1 LLQLLQMDQTLSAAV
16 VGQFCSG
23 AMELKKSVQSA
34 SRESPSAD
42 SGAAVCLLEF
52 DCHDGVES
60 DAYYITATSLNMSQL
75 VRDVMSIFQLPAGG
89 SGTLV
94 SQIMG
99 IFGDPSWA
107 NSLKL
112 NATQAPSA
120 SLAMLSRILDQSPFG
135 PTERSAL
142 LFGTHFLLLQVE
154 ALKMK
159 TTLQQE
165 FTKFVLTDSRVAAW
179 VSSAAAAFPGT
190 LVQQSLLTVPTHV
203 YMFAGLSS
211 SAEVKRHLCD
221 SQSLA
226 QMVDPDTRAILIGN
240 GSATADA
247 AKAAQLFCNNSDVFI
262 ALCDMFKA
270 KQDAVMARGVQLSKL
285 TNFSALPDI
294 ADGFAEWTKLA
305 AEQQLLQWNGTWTQ
319 QAIAQLSARCISG
332 LELQGVVI
340 NLVAAYHM
348 VDVAKP
354 PVFWWW
360 RLPVETVVANMHSQ
374 TAGMLV
380 ANIWASSARRDA
392 LMRAIKTPEGATV
405 VGLSLQLG
413 LQMMRSPP
421 PASAMLVQQP
431 KLPMCNGSYLTDYL
445 PVVAN
450 YPAGAKL
457 NSSLCVP
464 CSPPDLHAVWELTVK
479 SWASMIAS
487 NSNGSAHES
496 LTRALLMNMNQQQ
509 LFQYAVSHAQQQ
521 STLNF
526 GLPTTQMQLLS
537 LAYELFYN
545 AATANATDPVYTRD
559 LQQAVLSSPELSELM
574 SSLTP
579 AVKDLMRAA
588 LAGSLTI
595 SVPPAGSAN
604 ATSICVV
611 GGLPTVRRF
620 SSAFCAAYRAM
631 PGRATAKFGP
641 LMQLFEPASRAA
653 LSVARF
659 NVTADWML
667 NSEISQL
674 ISDLSKL
681 QIVELLPA
689 SINATDISSF
699 ANQFVADFNTL
710 LSSNLTSLLDTFGQV
725 LMKQLQSSPLIGP
738 QVQQYV
744 NSATQLYDQLIG
756 LLKASNYSATG
767 LVSGTE
773 LSNLVALFNQ
783 APGLLP
789 TVLKTVF
796 DAQAN
801 PSGAAAA
808 WTPVLADPSLLCS
821 NLTVFQRLLHTP
833 DTVDSAALQGDLCRA
848 VGFNSTALL
857 AQVFQRLPAI
867 KLLVDQ
873 LNCLTTGCVP
883 DSGNA
888 TSAAEFFAAM
898 QAATAEFQALVTKFN
913 PGGIRL
919 EIFNSSYMAML
930 LGPELQRFVALGS
943 SSLDAQLPAYLKN
956 YGNLI
961 VNLMSSM
968 NMSMDSNMEVVMK
981 LLQWHQ
987 ALLDIIIGGPARL
1000 EAMLNQTADGQRLWR
1015 LLINLPALTQV
1026 VTHTSTQYPAR
1037 IAAMQTALTASFNAT
1052 ALAGAPSVMHSIC
1065 KLNLSD
1071 FLVVPPGVSFDPQ
1084 AFQEDFCSLNLTNPA
1099 TLPPPLNTLFSMTGT
1114 VGLKPESLMKA
1125 MYSMSSGNWSTAT
1138 QLWMPFLQQ
1147 WSAAITST
1155 VSATPSV
1162 QMAFYQLDSVLANLP
1177 PSVLQPVNGVMSIVN
1192 YLLDFSMASVN
1203 HLLTTNSSSV
1213 ADGLYQLPETQ
1224 KLLQLV
1230 SENFTDILV
1239 AAASNQRPIQYL
1251 LTLNETDAFMYLCL
1265 SQNASLMAALG
1276 MNNFSFVSPPGVCV
1290 GCLVEKLCTVN
1301 IAALLQET
1309 NEFGTSLA
1317 GKWGSAS
1324 KMSFVV
1330 LGDKAMQLQALV
1342 MQLAAKSSVAIPG
1355 MFQSA
1360 NWNPALMLLAPK
1372 VANGAAILDSTQE
1385 LLFTVYLSIKDPK
1398 AQAAFATLLS
1408 DVLGQWAP
1416 RLESFIAT
1424 KNLYAMFKGLPI
1436 LDALYNI
1443 TAADGGT
1450 ATLRVVLM
1458 ASAYSPKKVAE
1469 LILNPTAAADAFG
1482 KLCNGSL
1489 DLASLLVMDA
1499 TEDTRSVQ
1507 QALCSVFSDVEN
1519 VNALTTRLVQQLG
1532 LSSLFGAPGSVGNA
1546 SSTTNITAVQ
1556 AQAQMFFQKL
1566 QALTAT
1572 SSAGLL
1578 PQLNLA
1584 VYSELITYVTNGRP
1598 ADQQMVLEYYTTLYT
1613 LLKTYLPAADFLRVQ
1628 DVIASSM
1635 SFLKALLQYTGAAIQ
1650 GPGSLELSNLVANI
1664 SSAQTVLDQLLK
1676 PHNLTGLQVVTGKL
1690 AQLYILVMSNASIL
1704 CSMDPNEYFV
1714 LPATLDAKALQD
1726 GLCRL
1731 SSNFQME
1738 IMGNMDLMKL
1748 MQAVSSLAMPN
1759 KTVDFNL
1766 VWQFYGTLINQTALL
1781 ARPRN
1786 VTYRGVLVS
1795 DLLQMTSPDLQKLF
1809 PDIITISG
1817 QLNLIFGVAETVA
1830 TSLDSMISKDPV
1842 AATILKI
1849 THAAL
1854 STVQSILKSWAQ
1866 AGELNLSVVFRNAT
1880 LWTELFTNTTVGVGD
1895 ISALV
1900 NVTLRVDKLAIL
1912 FSKPMDIPST
1922 ICNSTN
1928 GFSTYFAIGAAV
1940 PALDK
1945 VFYYIFCD
1953 QAAQNRL
1960 RIEFLDQMGISAIL
1974 EASATSGNGTSVSLK
1989 DAVAQVRQ
1997 LVNQVGLVI
2006 QRPLV
2011 FNTNGTVIDSLIKLL
2026 GSDVIAQLGKLLQ
2039 DQFAQPTAAL
2049 NFLPPVLEAAYS
2061 LFKSSMPKETAQ
2073 LDLGIAVAYEIIA
2086 RTNAE
2091 VTNMLGKAIT
2101 LETLLRPDN
2110 VLSPL
2115 LKSLDATDANTLT
2128 LLVRATL
2135 NNSEFNRWLAMGF
2148 TNALCKEDLNR
2159 LFVSTVPMNLS
2170 ALQSSICTLANS
2182 SALMSAL
2189 GSMFNDKNSLFEML
2203 TTMTVRQSV
2212 SVTNMY
2218 TMILQLSGSLQG
2230 LGSVNSTALDAKI
2243 LSMISSLQAGSAGL
2257 VANYKA
2263 YLTGSLSAMGQLT
2276 LRTGDLA
2283 LLGAVAGKLEQS
2295 VGLLSAIHRMVTGQA
2310 SPAAFVQIL
2319 SAIVADQRLAA
2330 TVVLARGAQ
2339 PAVAEM
2345 CGKLNSVFPSAADA
2359 AAVNASFCQ
2368 SPADAWWQ
2376 AKISPTAAADQIF
2389 VYLTGENATVTTLPW
2404 KTFEPTLTSVIS
2416 LGELLT
2422 AAPATLSNVTIP
2434 TLLTA
2439 LQQLSMQQTLGPT
2452 LAMIITQQV
2461 SSTDQAIMQR
2471 TLEISV
2477 MFMSVLL
2484 TAHRD
2489 NLTNALVQP
2498 GALNQLMLV
2507 SNSGY
2512 FRTELEVLLA
2522 NPEYAMLSGG
2532 ELNAT
2537 LCDIDQFQTTL
2548 PYVRWSIAA
2557 QMMLSPNDTRAYLC
2571 EGAQKDMLMLQQLEK
2586 FANLSKLI
2594 KLANSFKG
2602 MSIAKLMQELLSGNF
2617 SIAGVSQVFAD
2628 PSGLLNV
2635 FTQLGQS
2642 LMMPMNSTS
2651 SGASLQ
2657 QHASLRTNLFV
2668 VNGTAVKLN
2677 EMLATLTNNTS
2688 LIEAALCDLAVVD
2701 LAGAASKLTQ
2711 LIKLA
2716 ATPGR
2721 PSTLDCVSFAN
2732 LFTSSRIGT
2741 SRQSGIATADADRS
2755 RGGIIFGQHLQINF

>member
-1 LLQLLQMDQTLSAAV
+1 
-16 VGQFCSG
+16 
-23 AMELKKSVQSA
+23 
-34 SRESPSAD
+34 
-42 SGAAVCLLEF
+42 
-52 DCHDGVES
+52 
-60 DAYYITATSLNMSQL
+60 
-75 VRDVMSIFQLPAGG
+75 
-89 SGTLV
+89 
-94 SQIMG
+94 
-99 IFGDPSWA
+99 
-107 NSLKL
+107 
-112 NATQAPSA
+112 
-120 SLAMLSRILDQSPFG
+120 
-135 PTERSAL
+135 
-142 LFGTHFLLLQVE
+142 
-154 ALKMK
+154 
-159 TTLQQE
+159 
-165 FTKFVLTDSRVAAW
+165 
-179 VSSAAAAFPGT
+179 
-190 LVQQSLLTVPTHV
+190 
-203 YMFAGLSS
+203 
-211 SAEVKRHLCD
+211 
-221 SQSLA
+221 
-226 QMVDPDTRAILIGN
+226 
-240 GSATADA
+240 
-247 AKAAQLFCNNSDVFI
+247 
-262 ALCDMFKA
+262 
-270 KQDAVMARGVQLSKL
+270 
-285 TNFSALPDI
+285 
-294 ADGFAEWTKLA
+294 
-305 AEQQLLQWNGTWTQ
+305 
-319 QAIAQLSARCISG
+319 
-332 LELQGVVI
+332 
-340 NLVAAYHM
+340 
-348 VDVAKP
+348 
-354 PVFWWW
+354 
-360 RLPVETVVANMHSQ
+360 
-374 TAGMLV
+374 
-380 ANIWASSARRDA
+380 
-392 LMRAIKTPEGATV
+392 
-405 VGLSLQLG
+405 
-413 LQMMRSPP
+413 
-421 PASAMLVQQP
+421 
-431 KLPMCNGSYLTDYL
+431 
-445 PVVAN
+445 
-450 YPAGAKL
+450 
-457 NSSLCVP
+457 
-464 CSPPDLHAVWELTVK
+464 
-479 SWASMIAS
+479 
-487 NSNGSAHES
+487 
-496 LTRALLMNMNQQQ
+496 
-509 LFQYAVSHAQQQ
+509 
-521 STLNF
+521 
-526 GLPTTQMQLLS
+526 
-537 LAYELFYN
+537 
-545 AATANATDPVYTRD
+545 
-559 LQQAVLSSPELSELM
+559 
-574 SSLTP
+574 
-579 AVKDLMRAA
+579 
-588 LAGSLTI
+588 
-595 SVPPAGSAN
+595 
-604 ATSICVV
+604 
-611 GGLPTVRRF
+611 
-620 SSAFCAAYRAM
+620 
-631 PGRATAKFGP
+631 
-641 LMQLFEPASRAA
+641 
-653 LSVARF
+653 
-659 NVTADWML
+659 
-667 NSEISQL
+667 
-674 ISDLSKL
+674 
-681 QIVELLPA
+681 
-689 SINATDISSF
+689 
-699 ANQFVADFNTL
+699 
-710 LSSNLTSLLDTFGQV
+710 
-725 LMKQLQSSPLIGP
+725 
-738 QVQQYV
+738 
-744 NSATQLYDQLIG
+744 
-756 LLKASNYSATG
+756 
-767 LVSGTE
+767 
-773 LSNLVALFNQ
+773 
-783 APGLLP
+783 
-789 TVLKTVF
+789 
-796 DAQAN
+796 
-801 PSGAAAA
+801 
-808 WTPVLADPSLLCS
+808 
-821 NLTVFQRLLHTP
+821 
-833 DTVDSAALQGDLCRA
+833 
-848 VGFNSTALL
+848 
-857 AQVFQRLPAI
+857 
-867 KLLVDQ
+867 
-873 LNCLTTGCVP
+873 
-883 DSGNA
+883 
-888 TSAAEFFAAM
+888 
-898 QAATAEFQALVTKFN
+898 
-913 PGGIRL
+913 
-919 EIFNSSYMAML
+919 
-930 LGPELQRFVALGS
+930 
-943 SSLDAQLPAYLKN
+943 
-956 YGNLI
+956 
-961 VNLMSSM
+961 
-968 NMSMDSNMEVVMK
+968 
-981 LLQWHQ
+981 
-987 ALLDIIIGGPARL
+987 
-1000 EAMLNQTADGQRLWR
+1000 
-1015 LLINLPALTQV
+1015 
-1026 VTHTSTQYPAR
+1026 
-1037 IAAMQTALTASFNAT
+1037 
-1052 ALAGAPSVMHSIC
+1052 
-1065 KLNLSD
+1065 LNLSD

-2049 NFLPPVLEAAYS
+2049 NL
-2061 LFKSSMPKETAQ
+2061 
-2073 LDLGIAVAYEIIA
+2073 
-2086 RTNAE
+2086 
-2091 VTNMLGKAIT
+2091 
-2101 LETLLRPDN
+2101 PDN

-2376 AKISPTAAADQIF
+2376 AKISPTAADQIF

-2512 FRTELEVLLA
+2512 FRTELE
-2522 NPEYAMLSGG
+2522 
-2532 ELNAT
+2532 
-2537 LCDIDQFQTTL
+2537 
-2548 PYVRWSIAA
+2548 
-2557 QMMLSPNDTRAYLC
+2557 
-2571 EGAQKDMLMLQQLEK
+2571 
-2586 FANLSKLI
+2586 
-2594 KLANSFKG
+2594 
-2602 MSIAKLMQELLSGNF
+2602 
-2617 SIAGVSQVFAD
+2617 
-2628 PSGLLNV
+2628 
-2635 FTQLGQS
+2635 
-2642 LMMPMNSTS
+2642 
-2651 SGASLQ
+2651 
-2657 QHASLRTNLFV
+2657 
-2668 VNGTAVKLN
+2668 
-2677 EMLATLTNNTS
+2677 
-2688 LIEAALCDLAVVD
+2688 
-2701 LAGAASKLTQ
+2701 
-2711 LIKLA
+2711 
-2716 ATPGR
+2716 
-2721 PSTLDCVSFAN
+2721 
-2732 LFTSSRIGT
+2732 
-2741 SRQSGIATADADRS
+2741 
-2755 RGGIIFGQHLQINF
+2755 

>member
-1 LLQLLQMDQTLSAAV
+1 
-16 VGQFCSG
+16 
-23 AMELKKSVQSA
+23 
-34 SRESPSAD
+34 
-42 SGAAVCLLEF
+42 
-52 DCHDGVES
+52 
-60 DAYYITATSLNMSQL
+60 
-75 VRDVMSIFQLPAGG
+75 
-89 SGTLV
+89 
-94 SQIMG
+94 
-99 IFGDPSWA
+99 
-107 NSLKL
+107 
-112 NATQAPSA
+112 
-120 SLAMLSRILDQSPFG
+120 
-135 PTERSAL
+135 
-142 LFGTHFLLLQVE
+142 
-154 ALKMK
+154 
-159 TTLQQE
+159 
-165 FTKFVLTDSRVAAW
+165 
-179 VSSAAAAFPGT
+179 
-190 LVQQSLLTVPTHV
+190 
-203 YMFAGLSS
+203 
-211 SAEVKRHLCD
+211 
-221 SQSLA
+221 
-226 QMVDPDTRAILIGN
+226 
-240 GSATADA
+240 
-247 AKAAQLFCNNSDVFI
+247 
-262 ALCDMFKA
+262 
-270 KQDAVMARGVQLSKL
+270 
-285 TNFSALPDI
+285 
-294 ADGFAEWTKLA
+294 
-305 AEQQLLQWNGTWTQ
+305 
-319 QAIAQLSARCISG
+319 
-332 LELQGVVI
+332 
-340 NLVAAYHM
+340 
-348 VDVAKP
+348 
-354 PVFWWW
+354 
-360 RLPVETVVANMHSQ
+360 
-374 TAGMLV
+374 
-380 ANIWASSARRDA
+380 
-392 LMRAIKTPEGATV
+392 
-405 VGLSLQLG
+405 
-413 LQMMRSPP
+413 
-421 PASAMLVQQP
+421 
-431 KLPMCNGSYLTDYL
+431 
-445 PVVAN
+445 
-450 YPAGAKL
+450 
-457 NSSLCVP
+457 
-464 CSPPDLHAVWELTVK
+464 
-479 SWASMIAS
+479 
-487 NSNGSAHES
+487 
-496 LTRALLMNMNQQQ
+496 
-509 LFQYAVSHAQQQ
+509 
-521 STLNF
+521 
-526 GLPTTQMQLLS
+526 
-537 LAYELFYN
+537 
-545 AATANATDPVYTRD
+545 
-559 LQQAVLSSPELSELM
+559 
-574 SSLTP
+574 
-579 AVKDLMRAA
+579 
-588 LAGSLTI
+588 
-595 SVPPAGSAN
+595 
-604 ATSICVV
+604 
-611 GGLPTVRRF
+611 
-620 SSAFCAAYRAM
+620 
-631 PGRATAKFGP
+631 
-641 LMQLFEPASRAA
+641 
-653 LSVARF
+653 
-659 NVTADWML
+659 
-667 NSEISQL
+667 
-674 ISDLSKL
+674 
-681 QIVELLPA
+681 
-689 SINATDISSF
+689 
-699 ANQFVADFNTL
+699 
-710 LSSNLTSLLDTFGQV
+710 
-725 LMKQLQSSPLIGP
+725 
-738 QVQQYV
+738 
-744 NSATQLYDQLIG
+744 
-756 LLKASNYSATG
+756 
-767 LVSGTE
+767 
-773 LSNLVALFNQ
+773 
-783 APGLLP
+783 
-789 TVLKTVF
+789 
-796 DAQAN
+796 
-801 PSGAAAA
+801 
-808 WTPVLADPSLLCS
+808 
-821 NLTVFQRLLHTP
+821 
-833 DTVDSAALQGDLCRA
+833 
-848 VGFNSTALL
+848 
-857 AQVFQRLPAI
+857 
-867 KLLVDQ
+867 
-873 LNCLTTGCVP
+873 
-883 DSGNA
+883 
-888 TSAAEFFAAM
+888 
-898 QAATAEFQALVTKFN
+898 
-913 PGGIRL
+913 
-919 EIFNSSYMAML
+919 
-930 LGPELQRFVALGS
+930 
-943 SSLDAQLPAYLKN
+943 
-956 YGNLI
+956 
-961 VNLMSSM
+961 
-968 NMSMDSNMEVVMK
+968 
-981 LLQWHQ
+981 
-987 ALLDIIIGGPARL
+987 
-1000 EAMLNQTADGQRLWR
+1000 
-1015 LLINLPALTQV
+1015 
-1026 VTHTSTQYPAR
+1026 
-1037 IAAMQTALTASFNAT
+1037 
-1052 ALAGAPSVMHSIC
+1052 
-1065 KLNLSD
+1065 
-1071 FLVVPPGVSFDPQ
+1071 
-1084 AFQEDFCSLNLTNPA
+1084 
-1099 TLPPPLNTLFSMTGT
+1099 
-1114 VGLKPESLMKA
+1114 
-1125 MYSMSSGNWSTAT
+1125 
-1138 QLWMPFLQQ
+1138 
-1147 WSAAITST
+1147 
-1155 VSATPSV
+1155 
-1162 QMAFYQLDSVLANLP
+1162 
-1177 PSVLQPVNGVMSIVN
+1177 
-1192 YLLDFSMASVN
+1192 
-1203 HLLTTNSSSV
+1203 
-1213 ADGLYQLPETQ
+1213 
-1224 KLLQLV
+1224 
-1230 SENFTDILV
+1230 
-1239 AAASNQRPIQYL
+1239 
-1251 LTLNETDAFMYLCL
+1251 MYLCL

-2376 AKISPTAAADQIF
+2376 AKISPTAADQIF

-2557 QMMLSPNDTRAYLC
+2557 QMMLSPNDTRVDTQQKSLQAYLC

-2651 SGASLQ
+2651 SGVIITS
-2657 QHASLRTNLFV
+2657 SLRQVCNSMQAYGTTLFV
-2668 VNGTAVKLN
+2668 INGTAVKLLN
-2677 EMLATLTNNTS
+2677 ELLATLTNNTS

-2711 LIKLA
+2711 LMKLA

-2741 SRQSGIATADADRS
+2741 CWSNQTVFFQKLAGMMTDYSMFVQLANQASQLQTLIGPEAASYLASIFKSISEGVKRQVTIQSLLANSTSSLDQFAKLLDTTKELFNQIIGSTIIFNSSFIASMSDADLYNALCSPTKISQIISFPAVLSVDMGAVSRVICQQMATSPADRQRILLLIRGATAPNFGGLDLSGWIRALTNLNNLLEQLNQLQGIRELLSNFDIRRMSEYESVILSLIRSFPGEQLQKIGYSLVKDLQGLSTDPAWASLMSDLTLFFKSLRLFDFAKPLFPIKLQVKDFVDDPSAVRQYLQRQGFPAEVSDLILSSYLSTEQLFNFSLKLSLPEALCNAGKLQSLIDFSNVTYNVSSLVEQLCVNRTLRDVENITETILKMGNFGRFFMKQFGQQAIDSLLNSSGVTLVDLKDAIQAVQDTGNALQNAFNVLQELVGVVASFNPGSSDMGSPNGLEGISQAVCGTSGKFNFTSVYGISLSPGSTDSGRRRKRRSTHSTTYTYELGQLASNEFCRNLYDLTQKSTAGRVGWTYVKPIIRGRVIVTPDTNTTRSLMSGAQEQFTKLFNLQELANSLAGLLPTATGTSAASVLANLLSNPLASSAFSGILGSSTNLTSMQNLLKVFTGNTTSNSSSTNQMLKCCRTSPAASKPAVWIITPPEAVSTMLVFRLPYRKTACS
-2755 RGGIIFGQHLQINF
+2755 L

>member
-1 LLQLLQMDQTLSAAV
+1 
-16 VGQFCSG
+16 
-23 AMELKKSVQSA
+23 
-34 SRESPSAD
+34 
-42 SGAAVCLLEF
+42 
-52 DCHDGVES
+52 
-60 DAYYITATSLNMSQL
+60 
-75 VRDVMSIFQLPAGG
+75 
-89 SGTLV
+89 
-94 SQIMG
+94 
-99 IFGDPSWA
+99 
-107 NSLKL
+107 
-112 NATQAPSA
+112 
-120 SLAMLSRILDQSPFG
+120 
-135 PTERSAL
+135 
-142 LFGTHFLLLQVE
+142 
-154 ALKMK
+154 
-159 TTLQQE
+159 
-165 FTKFVLTDSRVAAW
+165 
-179 VSSAAAAFPGT
+179 
-190 LVQQSLLTVPTHV
+190 
-203 YMFAGLSS
+203 
-211 SAEVKRHLCD
+211 
-221 SQSLA
+221 
-226 QMVDPDTRAILIGN
+226 
-240 GSATADA
+240 
-247 AKAAQLFCNNSDVFI
+247 
-262 ALCDMFKA
+262 
-270 KQDAVMARGVQLSKL
+270 
-285 TNFSALPDI
+285 
-294 ADGFAEWTKLA
+294 
-305 AEQQLLQWNGTWTQ
+305 
-319 QAIAQLSARCISG
+319 
-332 LELQGVVI
+332 
-340 NLVAAYHM
+340 
-348 VDVAKP
+348 
-354 PVFWWW
+354 
-360 RLPVETVVANMHSQ
+360 
-374 TAGMLV
+374 
-380 ANIWASSARRDA
+380 
-392 LMRAIKTPEGATV
+392 
-405 VGLSLQLG
+405 
-413 LQMMRSPP
+413 
-421 PASAMLVQQP
+421 
-431 KLPMCNGSYLTDYL
+431 
-445 PVVAN
+445 
-450 YPAGAKL
+450 
-457 NSSLCVP
+457 
-464 CSPPDLHAVWELTVK
+464 
-479 SWASMIAS
+479 
-487 NSNGSAHES
+487 
-496 LTRALLMNMNQQQ
+496 
-509 LFQYAVSHAQQQ
+509 
-521 STLNF
+521 
-526 GLPTTQMQLLS
+526 
-537 LAYELFYN
+537 
-545 AATANATDPVYTRD
+545 
-559 LQQAVLSSPELSELM
+559 
-574 SSLTP
+574 
-579 AVKDLMRAA
+579 
-588 LAGSLTI
+588 
-595 SVPPAGSAN
+595 
-604 ATSICVV
+604 
-611 GGLPTVRRF
+611 
-620 SSAFCAAYRAM
+620 
-631 PGRATAKFGP
+631 
-641 LMQLFEPASRAA
+641 
-653 LSVARF
+653 
-659 NVTADWML
+659 
-667 NSEISQL
+667 
-674 ISDLSKL
+674 
-681 QIVELLPA
+681 
-689 SINATDISSF
+689 
-699 ANQFVADFNTL
+699 
-710 LSSNLTSLLDTFGQV
+710 
-725 LMKQLQSSPLIGP
+725 
-738 QVQQYV
+738 
-744 NSATQLYDQLIG
+744 
-756 LLKASNYSATG
+756 
-767 LVSGTE
+767 
-773 LSNLVALFNQ
+773 
-783 APGLLP
+783 
-789 TVLKTVF
+789 
-796 DAQAN
+796 
-801 PSGAAAA
+801 
-808 WTPVLADPSLLCS
+808 
-821 NLTVFQRLLHTP
+821 
-833 DTVDSAALQGDLCRA
+833 
-848 VGFNSTALL
+848 
-857 AQVFQRLPAI
+857 
-867 KLLVDQ
+867 
-873 LNCLTTGCVP
+873 
-883 DSGNA
+883 
-888 TSAAEFFAAM
+888 
-898 QAATAEFQALVTKFN
+898 
-913 PGGIRL
+913 
-919 EIFNSSYMAML
+919 
-930 LGPELQRFVALGS
+930 
-943 SSLDAQLPAYLKN
+943 
-956 YGNLI
+956 
-961 VNLMSSM
+961 
-968 NMSMDSNMEVVMK
+968 
-981 LLQWHQ
+981 
-987 ALLDIIIGGPARL
+987 
-1000 EAMLNQTADGQRLWR
+1000 
-1015 LLINLPALTQV
+1015 
-1026 VTHTSTQYPAR
+1026 
-1037 IAAMQTALTASFNAT
+1037 
-1052 ALAGAPSVMHSIC
+1052 MHSIC

-1519 VNALTTRLVQQLG
+1519 VNALTTPAR

-2376 AKISPTAAADQIF
+2376 AKISPTAADQIF

-2512 FRTELEVLLA
+2512 FRTEL
-2522 NPEYAMLSGG
+2522 
-2532 ELNAT
+2532 
-2537 LCDIDQFQTTL
+2537 
-2548 PYVRWSIAA
+2548 
-2557 QMMLSPNDTRAYLC
+2557 
-2571 EGAQKDMLMLQQLEK
+2571 
-2586 FANLSKLI
+2586 
-2594 KLANSFKG
+2594 
-2602 MSIAKLMQELLSGNF
+2602 
-2617 SIAGVSQVFAD
+2617 
-2628 PSGLLNV
+2628 
-2635 FTQLGQS
+2635 
-2642 LMMPMNSTS
+2642 
-2651 SGASLQ
+2651 
-2657 QHASLRTNLFV
+2657 
-2668 VNGTAVKLN
+2668 
-2677 EMLATLTNNTS
+2677 
-2688 LIEAALCDLAVVD
+2688 
-2701 LAGAASKLTQ
+2701 
-2711 LIKLA
+2711 
-2716 ATPGR
+2716 
-2721 PSTLDCVSFAN
+2721 
-2732 LFTSSRIGT
+2732 
-2741 SRQSGIATADADRS
+2741 
-2755 RGGIIFGQHLQINF
+2755 